1 MVISDVFTSVS
12 MGSIPGCIDPYGYII
27 SDVFTSVSMGSIP
40 GVVQLLAYREHVEI
54 LDFQHTPSVLGS
66 VSS

>member
-12 MGSIPGCIDPYGYII
+12 MGSIPG
-27 SDVFTSVSMGSIP
+27 VVHVSVSMGSIP